1 MKRLQEFSIPI
12 IGLTQHNYQFDYQ
25 LDRSFFE
32 SFEEPLI
39 TDGVF
44 NVRVE
49 LEKRATMMIFLFSFE
64 GKAVTECDRCLA
76 TIHLPLSDQQQ
87 LIVKYSEEEKECD
100 DELIYV
106 HPETASLNIA
116 QYIYE
121 YICLAMP
128 LHKSYNCEEETPRP
142 CDLKSLAFLE
152 QANQKQDDNNEANP
166 SIWDDLK
173 NKLN

>member
-25 LDRSFFE
+25 LDKSFFE

-44 NVRVE
+44 KVRVE

-87 LIVKYSEEEKECD
+87 LIVKYSEEEKEGD

-128 LHKSYNCEEETPRP
+128 LHKSYNCEKETPRP